1 MSDNINFDYKNLSPF
16 KWFVLENFPFIEAD
30 FDSLTE
36 WQLFCKI
43 GKEINKIINSENTLG
58 TQMENVT
65 NAFIDLQNYVN
76 NYFDNLD
83 VQEEINNKL
92 NEMVEDGIFDNI
104 LRNYT
109 NISKI
114 YNTYN
119 DFITDKNNLVNNQKV
134 KILGYYSINDGG
146 GAEYYITNVANNIYQ
161 INLENGL
168 YANLL
173 VQKDKV
179 NILQLGAKND
189 GETDVSNIINNALNY
204 FTTLYF
210 PSGKYKVLS
219 PINLKNKKSYKII
232 GSQSTPYSLSDLGN
246 ASIIVGNTGSNPII
260 NAIGALNITL
270 KDLLLFSDDNS
281 LSAPSVLGILQGCTT
296 ERPFSQFINLD
307 NIYINLISSPNSNKQ
322 LGSIGVYN
330 WQSELNSYINC
341 FFTADIP
348 VILTREDETEL
359 AKNFGCI
366 RPAHDSLTGNVY
378 TNLETQS
385 KLEYTMLLGGDSAT
399 FSGFYGQGTVKF
411 LDNYSGDHQT
421 NNIFLNGVIEK
432 NKENTNS
439 SVFEMADNCRLSH
452 SFIHLTAVGFNKC
465 FNDNSSNNLLR
476 QNYIDIVGNFT
487 NYFSS
492 TNIRLNNNFIM
503 KGNNTLNNLFS
514 QGNILLGGTLD
525 KILKN
530 NNFNFLNDGTFVF
543 DENPIIF
550 SKGKPTRTDLPN
562 QALAF
567 NFINNNFMAWKY
579 STALQSWLPIAPG
592 KPTESDTGSISN
604 TTPQIIGQLLHDVN
618 TDDMYIAYGTERG
631 NWKKIT

>member
-1 MSDNINFDYKNLSPF
+1 MNKNYDYKRLTPF
-16 KWFVLENFPFIEAD
+16 KWFVLQNFPFIDED
-30 FDSLTE
+30 FDAITNY
-36 WQLFCKI
+36 QLFCKL
-43 GKEINKIINSENTLG
+43 GEEINKIIDSQNIVGEQAETL
-58 TQMENVT
+58 T
-65 NAFIDLQNYVN
+65 NAFNNLKNYVD
-76 NYFDNLD
+76 NYFENLD
-83 VQEEINNKL
+83 VQDEINNKL
-92 NEMVEDGIFDNI
+92 NEMVEDGTFQSI
-104 LRNYT
+104 LLNYT
-109 NISKI
+109 SIQKI
-114 YNTYN
+114 YNTFN
-119 DFITDKNNLVNNQKV
+119 DMINDNSLVANQKV
-134 KILGYYSINDGG
+134 KTLGYYKIGDGG
-146 GAEYYITNVANNIYQ
+146 GADYVITDSEPDSYFNRTSNN
-161 INLENGL
+161 L
-168 YANLL
+168 YAKLL
-173 VQKDKV
+173 IYKDFINVLK
-179 NILQLGAKND
+179 IGCKND
-189 GETDVSNIINNALNY
+189 NDFDNSSIINNALNY

-219 PINLKNKKSYKII
+219 PINLKNKKSYKIM
-232 GSQSTPYSLSDLGN
+232 GSQSTTYSLSDLGN
-246 ASIIVGNTGSNPII
+246 GSIIVGNTGSNPII

-281 LSAPSVLGILQGCTT
+281 LSSPSVLGILQGCTT

-348 VILTREDETEL
+348 VVLTREDETEL

-366 RPAHDSLTGNVY
+366 RPIHDSLTGNVY

-411 LDNYSGDHQT
+411 LDNYGGDHQT

-432 NKENTNS
+432 NNENTNS

-452 SFIHLTAVGFNKC
+452 SFIHVTTVHFNKC
-465 FNDNSSNNLLR
+465 FNDNSSNNVLT

-487 NYFSS
+487 DYFSS
-492 TNIRLNNNFIM
+492 TNIRFNNNIIM

-514 QGNILLGGTLD
+514 QGNILLGGTFD

-550 SKGKPTRTDLPN
+550 SKGQPSRTDLPN

-567 NFINNNFMAWKY
+567 NFNNNNFMAWKY
-579 STALQSWLPIAPG
+579 STSLQSWLPIAPG
-592 KPTESDTGSISN
+592 RPTESDTGSISN
-604 TTPQIIGQLLHDVN
+604 VTPQIIGQLLHDVN
-618 TDDMYIAYGTERG
+618 TNDMYIAYGTEKG

>member
-1 MSDNINFDYKNLSPF
+1 MDRIKKLKIKKQDGTFSDYIPIGADAENIDTTDGESVQLKLNKKPYYYNS
-16 KWFVLENFPFIEAD
+16 VAD
-30 FDSLTE
+30 MKAD
-36 WQLFCKI
+36 
-43 GKEINKIINSENTLG
+43 
-58 TQMENVT
+58 
-65 NAFIDLQNYVN
+65 
-76 NYFDNLD
+76 
-83 VQEEINNKL
+83 NKL
-92 NEMVEDGIFDNI
+92 KAGDMA
-104 LRNYT
+104 
-109 NISKI
+109 
-114 YNTYN
+114 
-119 DFITDKNNLVNNQKV
+119 IT
-134 KILGYYSINDGG
+134 LGYYEANDGG
-146 GAEYYITNVANNIYQ
+146 GAEYVITDSEPDSYFNRTSNN
-161 INLENGL
+161 L
-168 YANLL
+168 YAKLL
-173 VQKDKV
+173 IYKDFINVLK
-179 NILQLGAKND
+179 IGCKND
-189 GETDVSNIINNALNY
+189 NDFDNSSIINNALNY

-210 PSGKYKVLS
+210 PSGKYKVSS
-219 PINLKNKKSYKII
+219 PINLKNKKSYKIM

-246 ASIIVGNTGSNPII
+246 GSIIVGNTGSNPII

-348 VILTREDETEL
+348 VVLTREDETEL

-366 RPAHDSLTGNVY
+366 RPIHDSLTGNVY

-439 SVFEMADNCRLSH
+439 SVLELADNCRLSH

-465 FNDNSSNNLLR
+465 FNDNSSNSLLM

-487 NYFSS
+487 DYFSS
-492 TNIRLNNNFIM
+492 TNIRFNNNFIM
-503 KGNNTLNNLFS
+503 KGSNTLNNLFS

-550 SKGKPTRTDLPN
+550 SKGQPSRTDLPN

-567 NFINNNFMAWKY
+567 NFNNNNFMAWKY

-592 KPTESDTGSISN
+592 RPTESDTDSISN

-618 TDDMYIAYGTERG
+618 TDDMYIAYGTEKG